1 MDTITKSPHCHLI
14 WLPWEFKEYAADYQK
29 IFLETTGQIEP
40 KINIHVKQSPKTF
53 GSNMTS
59 NMIT

>member
-29 IFLETTGQIEP
+29 IFSETTGQIEP
-40 KINIHVKQSPKTF
+40 KINIHVKQSPN
-53 GSNMTS
+53 GSH
-59 NMIT
+59 IR